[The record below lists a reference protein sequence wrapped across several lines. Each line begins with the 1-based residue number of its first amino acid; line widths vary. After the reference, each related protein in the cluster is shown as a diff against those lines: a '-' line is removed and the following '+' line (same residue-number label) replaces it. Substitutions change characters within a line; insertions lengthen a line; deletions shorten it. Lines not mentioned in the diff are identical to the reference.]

1 MNIIQFNCF
10 YDNIFS
16 FEGKIYKEVYFFNMN
31 FSQYIKLIDTQFN
44 TDSLIKSTSNHSN
57 TFFITYFMLVFWLL
71 ISLLISYV
79 EIRAALTILD
89 YLSSISFTTAI

>member
-1 MNIIQFNCF
+1 MTIFLVLKEKYIKRFN
-10 YDNIFS
+10 
-16 FEGKIYKEVYFFNMN
+16 FFDIN

-44 TDSLIKSTSNHSN
+44 TDSLIKSTGNNSN